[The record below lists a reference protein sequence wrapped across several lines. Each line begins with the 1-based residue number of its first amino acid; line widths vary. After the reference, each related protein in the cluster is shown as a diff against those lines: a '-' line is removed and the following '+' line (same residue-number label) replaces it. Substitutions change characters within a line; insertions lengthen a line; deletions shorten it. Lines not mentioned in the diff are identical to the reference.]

1 MPRQNQRCVE
11 GEKMKRKL
19 VRTTINLYSDQ
30 LGWLKSH
37 PEFNL
42 SGWVRKEIDK
52 LMEDE
57 KNEVE
62 NSP

>member
-1 MPRQNQRCVE
+1 
-11 GEKMKRKL
+11 MKRKL
-19 VRTTINLYSDQ
+19 THTTINLFEDQ

-42 SGWVRKEIDK
+42 SGWIRKKLDS